1 MATPSSPRPMSD
13 AQPNYSKQS
22 EVGRAMT
29 TASLVHPSASSSS
42 SSTRAEVEV
51 MGGVFV
57 YSDSCGGNI
66 TRNLIVDYGSGKI
79 ALTAACIHFCV
90 PGTALN
96 LSFRRCHSGPIN
108 TCSAAADDRGRSR
121 FHHCH

>member
-1 MATPSSPRPMSD
+1 MATPSSPSPMSN

-22 EVGRAMT
+22 EVGR
-29 TASLVHPSASSSS
+29 
-42 SSTRAEVEV
+42 RKVEV

-57 YSDSCGGNI
+57 YCDSCGGNI
-66 TRNLIVDYGSGKI
+66 ARNLIVDYGSGKI

-96 LSFRRCHSGPIN
+96 LSFYHCHSGPIN